1 MGLWQDEGM
10 AALSVTCA
18 NQLLT
23 GLNHQLYDPSTDE
36 RYQRTNL
43 STHKL
48 TNLKT
53 HQLVNLETHNLISL
67 QPKKPPNPAD

>member
-18 NQLLT
+18 KRLLT

-36 RYQRTNL
+36 FINAPTYQRTSL
-43 STHKL
+43 LTLKL
-48 TNLKT
+48 TNL
-53 HQLVNLETHNLISL
+53 
-67 QPKKPPNPAD
+67 